1 MRTWATA
8 LLASTVLMGAF
19 APQAQ
24 ATFITVLSN
33 TPAPGD
39 AFTNSSLA
47 IQGQAVTD
55 GVDATTGTGW
65 YYNNVRGGATVGIN
79 TTLPRN
85 GNGSA
90 VFYSPTGSGKADI
103 EYLAQAFNFG
113 GNSFFFA
120 NGSLGRFAEFMNLT
134 YEWYR
139 MGTSTNPP
147 VQHPV
152 ARILLD
158 VDGDLST
165 GGDQGGLVFERAY
178 NSLPTPVDQWVA
190 DSVNVNTYVW
200 SFGLGLTPLFDLNEN
215 GDPFDSTVAD
225 WQAFLQNAVIVG
237 FSFGVGSG
245 WNGAFGGA
253 VDNIRWQIG
262 PDDETLP
269 PTYNFEV
276 RGAST
281 TPVPEPASLALLGLG
296 LGGLALARRRRA

>member
-19 APQAQ
+19 APPAQ

-33 TPAPGD
+33 TFAAPGD
-39 AFTNSSLA
+39 AFTNPGPTN
-47 IQGQAVTD
+47 QGQAVTD

-65 YYNNVRGGATVGIN
+65 YYNNVRGGASVGIDD
-79 TTLPRN
+79 TLPRN
-85 GNGSA
+85 GNGS
-90 VFYSPTGSGKADI
+90 VFFSSPSVAGKADI
-103 EYLAQAFNFG
+103 EYLAQAVNLG
-113 GNSFFFA
+113 GNFFA
-120 NGSLGRFAEFMNLT
+120 NGSLGRFAEFTELT

-139 MGTSTNPP
+139 IGTSTNPSI
-147 VQHPV
+147 QHPA

-158 VDGDLST
+158 RDGDLST
-165 GGDQGGLVFERAY
+165 AGDRGGLVFERAY
-178 NSLPTPVDQWVA
+178 NSLPTLVDEWVA

-200 SFGLGLTPLFDLNEN
+200 NFGLGLGPLFDLDTN
-215 GDPFDSTVAD
+215 GNPFDSTVAD
-225 WQAFLQNAVIVG
+225 WQEFLQNAVIIG

-245 WNGAFGGA
+245 WDGAFGGA
-253 VDNIRWQIG
+253 VDSISWRIG

-276 RGAST
+276 SGTST